1 MEQLEFFPINSPCIG
16 VCEINHKGFC
26 KGCFRSREERF
37 NWLKMTPSMQ
47 REVINLCIGRKKRMF
62 SSIERMDK
70 SVFFDKIQKS
80 LDGTELALDLNT
92 KNEIEEHLFDET
104 GSSEL
109 SEKTIKVLFY
119 FLNMFFFP
127 FLVSC
132 IATIYMEKTNVVRE
146 AFKQITSSRDISVEV
161 RRNVFDIAG
170 DNIRVVTSNDLNLR
184 DGPSIKSDEI
194 GVLSIGDVV
203 EVIDSNRSWLYI
215 RTIVDSEVRTG
226 WIFRRYTK
234 KIQVTP
240 RVEGRTS
247 E

>member
-1 MEQLEFFPINSPCIG
+1 MEQLEIFPITSPCIG
-16 VCEINHKGFC
+16 VCEINQKGFC
-26 KGCFRSREERF
+26 KGCFRNREERF
-37 NWLKMTPSMQ
+37 NWLNMKPSMQ
-47 REVINLCIGRKKRMF
+47 REVINLCIGRKRRMF
-62 SSIERMDK
+62 LSIGRMDK
-70 SVFFDKIQKS
+70 DVFFDRVQKS
-80 LDGTELALDLNT
+80 LDGTELALDFNT
-92 KNEIEEHLFDET
+92 KNEIEEHLFTDT
-104 GSSEL
+104 GNPEL
-109 SEKTIKVLFY
+109 SEKTIKILFY

-146 AFKQITSSRDISVEV
+146 IFKQKTSSREVAIEV

-170 DNIRVVTSNDLNLR
+170 DNIRVVTSHNLNLR

-194 GVLSIGDVV
+194 GILSIGDVV

-215 RTIVDSEVRTG
+215 RAIVDSEVRTG

-240 RVEGRTS
+240 RVEGRRS